1 MLYLRRLPIKNKV
14 KLLAMIPL
22 VVIFLIVLI
31 IFYTKYEEKV
41 MLEKIKRYNIFN
53 AKISELLHETQR
65 ERGLSVSYINSKTD
79 DFKGKLLS
87 QREVTD
93 RKIEEFK
100 NISKDIL
107 SENLRFG
114 TENLRFVLE
123 EFKTLQELRN
133 SVNGLNIEAKKIVSY
148 YSKINENLLTF
159 IAFSTKNS
167 FNEDV
172 ISSLNGYYNFL
183 AAKEKAGVERAL
195 GSSAFGQKAFTNEL
209 FANYVS
215 TVAEQETSM
224 KNFFIYD
231 NQYKSNIE
239 EILKDDSVKE
249 TQKLREKLLAC
260 GKDSSISCDEDVSYW
275 FDTISK
281 KINVLKKTDDYLSKG
296 LLEEN
301 DRLISDANSKLIYL
315 GIFAF
320 ILSSVILYLQW
331 LFISSINRSVDKVY
345 IGIEQFMKY
354 LNKEINELN
363 YIELNTKGELGK
375 LARMVNEN
383 IDRINGGLEKDLLCV
398 GEAAITLDKVQ
409 KGFYSCRVHSV
420 AENPQV
426 NTLAKTINKMLDNQ
440 QNVINNILQI
450 LKEYTQYNYLNS
462 IKIDGLNGES
472 KQMVDG
478 INALGEAITKM
489 LVENKNNGVT
499 LQKGST
505 QLLKNVDELNKA
517 SNDAAARLEETA
529 AAVEEISSTIVS
541 SSQNVSKMSNY
552 ANELN
557 DAALKGEK
565 LANETVKSMDEI
577 NAEVSAIN
585 EAISIID
592 QIAFQTNILSLNAAV
607 EAATAGE
614 AGKGFAVVAQEVR
627 NLAARSAEAANEIK
641 TLVEH
646 ATNKSN
652 IGKNIASEMIKGY
665 NLLNENI
672 NNTLSLIDEVAR
684 SANEQKISI
693 EQINDAINTL
703 DSQTQINASIASQTN
718 EIAITTSQL
727 ANDVVNAANEKL
739 FKGK

>member
-1 MLYLRRLPIKNKV
+1 MLYLRRMPIKNKV

-22 VVIFLIVLI
+22 AVIFVMILI
-31 IFYTKYEEKV
+31 ILYTKYEEKA
-41 MLEKIKRYNIFN
+41 MLEKIKKYNIFN

-65 ERGLSVSYINSKTD
+65 ERGLSVSFVNNKTD
-79 DFKGKLLS
+79 NFKEKLIA
-87 QREVTD
+87 QREITD
-93 RKIEEFK
+93 KKIEEFK
-100 NISKDIL
+100 NMSKDIL
-107 SENLRFG
+107 SENIKYG
-114 TENLRFVLE
+114 SENIKFVLE
-123 EFKTLQELRN
+123 DFKSLPEMRGN
-133 SVNGLNIEAKKIVSY
+133 VNNLSIDAKKVVTF
-148 YSKINENLLTF
+148 YSKLNENLLTF
-159 IAFSTKNS
+159 IAFSSKNS
-167 FNEDV
+167 FDEDV
-172 ISSLNGYYNFL
+172 ISNLNGYYNFL
-183 AAKEKAGVERAL
+183 AAKEKAGIERAL
-195 GSSAFGQKAFTNEL
+195 GSAAFGKKAFTNEL

-215 TVAEQETSM
+215 TVTEQETSM

-231 NQYKSNIE
+231 NEYKNNIE

-249 TQKLREKLLAC
+249 VQKLREKLLAC
-260 GKDSSISCDEDVSYW
+260 GKDSSVQCDEDVAYW

-281 KINVLKKTDDYLSKG
+281 KINVLKKTDDYLSKN
-296 LLEEN
+296 LLEQN
-301 DRLISDANSKLIYL
+301 DKLISDANNKLTFL
-315 GIFAF
+315 AIFAF
-320 ILSSVILYLQW
+320 ILASVILYLQW
-331 LFISSINRSVDKVY
+331 LFITSINRGVDKIY
-345 IGIEQFMKY
+345 IGIEQFMAY

-363 YIELNTKGELGK
+363 YIDLNTKGELGK

-398 GEAAITLDKVQ
+398 GEATITLDKVQ
-409 KGFYSCRVHSV
+409 KGFYSCRVHSK

-450 LKEYTQYNYLNS
+450 LKEYTEYNYLNS

-541 SSQNVSKMSNY
+541 SSENVSKMSNY

-557 DAALKGEK
+557 NAARKGEK
-565 LANETVKSMDEI
+565 FANETVKSMDEI

-614 AGKGFAVVAQEVR
+614 AGKGFAVVAAEVR
-627 NLAARSAEAANEIK
+627 NLASRSAEAANEIK
-641 TLVEH
+641 TLVES

-652 IGKNIASEMIKGY
+652 VGKNIASEMIKGY
-665 NLLNENI
+665 NQLNENI
-672 NNTLSLIDEVAR
+672 SSTLSLINEVAT
-684 SANEQKISI
+684 SAKEQRISI

-703 DSQTQINASIASQTN
+703 DAQTQTNASIAAQTN
-718 EIAITTSQL
+718 DIAITTSQL
-727 ANDVVNAANEKL
+727 ANDVVNAANEKS
-739 FKGK
+739 FRGK

>member
-65 ERGLSVSYINSKTD
+65 ERGLSVSYVNSKTD

-672 NNTLSLIDEVAR
+672 NNTLSLIDEVSR